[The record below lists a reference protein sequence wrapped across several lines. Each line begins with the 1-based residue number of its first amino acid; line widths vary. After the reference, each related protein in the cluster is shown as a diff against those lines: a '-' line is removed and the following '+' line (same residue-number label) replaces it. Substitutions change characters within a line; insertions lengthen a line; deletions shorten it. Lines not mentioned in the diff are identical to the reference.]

1 MLAVQVTVFHIW
13 KQRDNYLHN
22 DISLP
27 LSTIVK
33 LIDREIWGYLVVS
46 VELEG
51 GSPLAG
57 SISGSYSEIS
67 IRRIFFFLG
76 GVSSSLGAWVRGS
89 KVSHPSL
96 CSAGDIWWW
105 RVKCTGEWICL
116 SAVFGG
122 GASSVALRIAVSFSC
137 ETLVRFGLSWK
148 CSGFVVKDKLHWCF
162 RLSCLLVGASPEGVR
177 SSYMAVLYEHSVKW
191 V

>member
-1 MLAVQVTVFHIW
+1 MRIRVTCLGFVI
-13 KQRDNYLHN
+13 
-22 DISLP
+22 
-27 LSTIVK
+27 LSV
-33 LIDREIWGYLVVS
+33 WLVGV
-46 VELEG
+46 G
-51 GSPLAG
+51 
-57 SISGSYSEIS
+57 
-67 IRRIFFFLG
+67 FL
-76 GVSSSLGAWVRGS
+76 SSLGAWVRGS

-122 GASSVALRIAVSFSC
+122 GASRLVNCGCVLACSGGWLLLKFLCVLGSVALRIAVSFSC